1 MRNAASLLEIA
12 YFKHK
17 IRYMKQLYYVVQTLL
32 HGRNANIIKI
42 VSLGLGLTMS
52 ILLFSRVAYEQ
63 SFDTCFKEHENLYQ
77 LWIRFSTKNETF
89 DWQEQC
95 IGKLAGGIFE
105 VFPDK
110 VENATTINKW
120 LANAP
125 LYNGEVMFD
134 NRKIV
139 ADSLFFQT
147 MGIEVTNGNPVKDL
161 QQVDVIY
168 LSDNLANRMFGGE
181 NPIGKVISYNK
192 QIPLTVRGTYADI
205 PNNSTVRPKAVI
217 SMPSIWKRGWGNYS
231 WEGGDSWP
239 SYLRI
244 KPETDIEALNKQVNL
259 VIQQNI
265 PDNIGLNME
274 AEIRPIRDTY
284 RNYDEVKRMSTIMAI
299 LAGSILFITALNYVL
314 ISISSLSRRAKA
326 VGVHKC
332 SGAENGTIF
341 GMFLWETGIIILI
354 ALLLMGFLIIN
365 FKDFVEDTA
374 STQLTNL
381 FAFDRIWVSLSVV
394 GALFLIGG
402 LLPGYV
408 FSKIP
413 VTQVFKRYTEGKK
426 GWKRP
431 LLFIQFAGVAFIGGI
446 MIVVMLQYY
455 HVLNKDVGY
464 NPERIVEEYQYCPDY
479 DTSMTV
485 KNFYQGLPY
494 VEAVTASRD
503 NSPLWGYSGE
513 LMFDEGGNTLFST
526 QYDYMDE
533 DYIEMMGIGVK
544 QGRVPR
550 ERQEVAAN
558 ETWLKTRGWSA
569 DQAIG
574 QTIQT
579 EEGKVKIV
587 GIIKD
592 FQIGNFFN
600 ENMPFLMHY
609 NPMFSGSIHIRLK
622 EPFAE
627 NLQRL
632 NKEAGEAFPGQT
644 INFESLEQAMAESYN
659 SVRIFRNATIVA
671 TFVILFITL
680 MGLIGY
686 TNDETQRRS
695 KEIAI
700 RKVNGAEASSII
712 EMLAKDVLVTAL
724 PAVLLGTLASWYVGE
739 LWMSQFAT
747 TLGSTIPYY
756 LMTGFVTLL
765 MIVGV
770 VVVKTWKI
778 ANENPV
784 VSIKSE

>member
-1 MRNAASLLEIA
+1 
-12 YFKHK
+12 
-17 IRYMKQLYYVVQTLL
+17 MKQLYYVIQTLL
-32 HGRNANIIKI
+32 HGRNANVIKI

-77 LWIRFSTKNETF
+77 LWNKFSTEKETF
-89 DWQEQC
+89 QWGEMC
-95 IGKLAGGIFE
+95 VGKLAGGTFE
-105 VFPDK
+105 ALPDM
-110 VENATTINKW
+110 VESATTVSTW
-120 LANAP
+120 LASNP
-125 LYNGEVMFD
+125 IYYGEAQFD
-134 NRKIV
+134 DEKVV

-147 MGIEVTNGNPVKDL
+147 MGIEVTSGNPVQDL
-161 QQVDVIY
+161 QELDVIY
-168 LSDNLANRMFGGE
+168 LSDDLATRIFGDE
-181 NPIGKVISYNK
+181 NPIGKVINYDRMLD
-192 QIPLTVRGTYADI
+192 LTVRGTYADI
-205 PNNSTVRPKAVI
+205 PVNSTLQAKAVI
-217 SMPSIWKRGWGNYS
+217 SMPSVWKRGWGNYS
-231 WEGGDSWP
+231 WAGGDSWK
-239 SYLRI
+239 SYIRI
-244 KPETDIEALNKQVNL
+244 KPGTDIEALNKRMNL
-259 VIQQNI
+259 VVQQNI
-265 PDNIGLNME
+265 PANLGFSMKAE
-274 AEIRPIRDTY
+274 ARPIRDTY

-332 SGAENGTIF
+332 SGAEEGTIF
-341 GMFLWETGIIILI
+341 GMFLWETCIIILI

-365 FKDFVEDTA
+365 FKDFVEDIA
-374 STQLTNL
+374 STQLVNL
-381 FAFDRIWVSLSVV
+381 FSIDRIWVSLSVV
-394 GALFLIGG
+394 GALFLTGG
-402 LLPGYV
+402 VLPGYV

-413 VTQVFKRYTEGKK
+413 VTQVSKRYTEGKK

-431 LLFIQFAGVAFIGGI
+431 LLFVQFAGVAFVAGI
-446 MIVVMLQYY
+446 MAVVMLQYH
-455 HVLNKDVGY
+455 HVLNKDMGY
-464 NPERIVEEYQYCPDY
+464 NPERIAVEYQYCDNY
-479 DTSMTV
+479 ETSQSV
-485 KNFYQGLPY
+485 KNFYKGLPY
-494 VEAVTASRD
+494 VESVTSSRD
-503 NSPLWGYSGE
+503 NTPLWGYSGE
-513 LMFDEGGNTLFST
+513 LMFDEAGKTLFSSK
-526 QYDYMDE
+526 YDYVNE
-533 DYIEMMGIGVK
+533 DYAEIMGISVK
-544 QGRVPR
+544 QGRLPR
-550 ERQEVAAN
+550 ERKEVAAN
-558 ETWLKTRGWSA
+558 ETWLKLRGWSA
-569 DQAIG
+569 DHAIG

-579 EEGKVKIV
+579 EEGRVKIV

-592 FQIGNFFN
+592 FQIANFFE
-600 ENMPFLMHY
+600 ENKPFLMHF
-609 NPMFSGSIHIRLK
+609 NPMFTGEIHIRLK

-644 INFESLEQAMAESYN
+644 IEFEGLEQAMAESYN

-784 VSIKSE
+784 ISIKSE